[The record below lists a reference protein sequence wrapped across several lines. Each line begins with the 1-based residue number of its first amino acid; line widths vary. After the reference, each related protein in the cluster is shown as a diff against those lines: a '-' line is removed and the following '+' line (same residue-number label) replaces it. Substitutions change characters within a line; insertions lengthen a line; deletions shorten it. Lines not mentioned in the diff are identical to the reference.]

1 MLRAIF
7 LSFIISGIL
16 LVPVQADADSIQQ
29 LIKKGNAAYS
39 TGKYDEALDA
49 YEEAAVDALESPQI
63 YFNKGTALYQKQD
76 YAKASEAFKQAAIK
90 SKDIKLETYSKFNLG
105 VLSFREAERLKDSD
119 LKKALEACGQSIR
132 YFQEALE
139 LSPEFKEAAENIEMV
154 RLTMKSILDEIEK
167 QKKQQEA
174 RQQTAEQIQKTI
186 KKQQELLDRN
196 RTLVEE
202 EGRKGKS
209 KDLHD
214 KTQDLAQDQN
224 DLQQSTRDL
233 VQQMTPSGQQVP
245 EPVQKAREHMDTAT
259 GEQQAAAEKLKQDQP
274 EPAGAHQEKSLKA
287 LEKALASL
295 SGNNK
300 PQQPQSKEQDG
311 DAQQQKK
318 NQPSANNKP
327 ANSKDDNKEKA
338 SMVQLPDD
346 ARSIL
351 DEEKEN
357 KKRRDVFS
365 KGGYKKVEKDW

>member
-16 LVPVQADADSIQQ
+16 LAPVQADADSTQQ
-29 LIKKGNAAYS
+29 LVKKGNTAYS

-49 YEEAAVDALESPQI
+49 YEEAAVDAPESPQI
-63 YFNKGTALYQKQD
+63 YFNKGAALYQKQD

-105 VLSFREAERLKDSD
+105 VLSFREAERRQDSD

-139 LSPEFKEAAENIEMV
+139 LSPEFKEAAENIEVV

-174 RQQTAEQIQKTI
+174 RQQTAEQIQKII

-196 RTLVEE
+196 KTLVEE

-233 VQQMTPSGQQVP
+233 AQQMTPSGQQVL
-245 EPVQKAREHMDTAT
+245 EPVQKTKEHMDTAT

-295 SGNNK
+295 SNNTK
-300 PQQPQSKEQDG
+300 PQPQSKEQDG
-311 DAQQQKK
+311 DAQEQKE

-327 ANSKDDNKEKA
+327 ADSKDDNKEKT
-338 SMVQLPDD
+338 SMVQLPGD

-365 KGGYKKVEKDW
+365 KGGYKKVDKDW